1 MKSIFLEFE
10 QPIADLEAKIEELRS
25 VQDGSDVD
33 ISTEIERLEKKS
45 RTLLK
50 DIYEKLTPWQISQ
63 VGRHP
68 QRPYT
73 LDYIEHLFTNFEE
86 LHGDRSF
93 SDDPAIIGG
102 LARFNG
108 QTVMVIGHQKGRDTK
123 EKIYR
128 NFGMPKPEGYR
139 KALRFMHLAE
149 KFSIPLITFI
159 DTPGAYPGIGAEE
172 RGQSEA
178 IGRNLFVLSELKV
191 PVICTIIGEGGS
203 GGALAVAVGD
213 VVNMLQYSTYSVI
226 SPEGCASILWK
237 SADKAEE
244 AAKIMGITA
253 ARLKTI
259 GLIDQIIDEPLG
271 GAHRDYLLTMELVRN
286 SLQGSLEQLQNIT
299 SKELLEKRKAL
310 VLKLALERYNNI
322 NGFQQQPAAAGVK
335 AAKAKKTD

>member
-123 EKIYR
+123 EKIHR

-139 KALRFMHLAE
+139 KALRFMRLAE

-253 ARLKTI
+253 SRLKAI

-271 GAHRDYLLTMELVRN
+271 GAHRNYPLTMELVRN

-299 SKELLEKRKAL
+299 SKELLEKRFKRLMEYGKFKESSA
-310 VLKLALERYNNI
+310 
-322 NGFQQQPAAAGVK
+322 
-335 AAKAKKTD
+335 